1 MRHFKNK
8 MKKLEYLATLWPT
21 FPHFEKF
28 VKDKRLSAIR
38 LNSAMVKGYELSHEL
53 KPLKKLKNH
62 IPIYFDIKGRQLRVT
77 HVENN
82 KDHLELELN
91 HPIKVHTPT
100 PVLFKA
106 GADHALLKK
115 VEKDRKLIFESG
127 PEYMVYEGESLH
139 IRHPSL
145 EVNGPTFLKYE
156 IRKIQKAKQAGLDR
170 FFLSYVECQKD
181 IDQFREHIGDC
192 EIVAKIENKKG
203 LEYVANE
210 FKKQPNLSLM
220 AARGDLYV
228 ELDHPHQ
235 IMNALKLIADKD
247 PEAGVGSRLLLSVIN
262 SPVPSCSDLTDLAW
276 LYDTGYRKMM
286 LCDEICLQDKLLS
299 TAVNVLES
307 FRQDYTQKTK
317 QLYNPK
323 KNKTKPTRKITSY
336 KIKRKSPIK
345 IKPRTDIWV

>member
-1 MRHFKNK
+1 MKN
-8 MKKLEYLATLWPT
+8 LEYLATLWPT

-28 VKDKRLSAIR
+28 AKDKRLSAIR

-53 KPLKKLKNH
+53 KPLKEIKNR
-62 IPIYFDIKGRQLRVT
+62 IPLYFDIKGRQLRVT

-91 HPIKVHTPT
+91 HPIKVQTPV

-115 VEKDRKLIFESG
+115 VKDGRNLIFESG

-156 IRKIQKAKQAGLDR
+156 IRKIEKAKQAGLDR

-181 IDQFREHIGDC
+181 IDEFREYVGDC
-192 EIVAKIENKKG
+192 EIIAKIENKKG

-228 ELDHPHQ
+228 EIDRPHE
-235 IMNALKLIADKD
+235 IMDALKLIIDKD
-247 PEAGVGSRLLLSVIN
+247 SDAGVGSRLLLSIIN
-262 SPVPSCSDLTDLAW
+262 SPVPSCADLIDLAW
-276 LYDTGYRKMM
+276 LYDIGYRKIM
-286 LCDEICLQDKLLS
+286 LCDEICLQEKLLS

-307 FRQDYTQKTK
+307 FRQDYAQDNKSIYKTEK
-317 QLYNPK
+317 SK
-323 KNKTKPTRKITSY
+323 TNKPIRKITSY
-336 KIKRKSPIK
+336 KIKKKASPIK
-345 IKPRTDIWV
+345 IKLRKSICI